1 VSASGWKTLSILLGP
16 LTLTYEKKKMS
27 NQTSAIRPSWD
38 TWFMGLA
45 AVIAARSEDPHQKVG
60 CIAIRS
66 DNSVVGMGYNGV
78 PSGIEI
84 DWSGRD
90 ERRPLVIHAEANAL
104 RYAKP
109 DEVMCLYVTL
119 PPCPSCLT
127 LIASY
132 RIPVV
137 RTMCALEQMD
147 KMLVSMEIAQK
158 LGIQLSTSV
167 PNGSTSFN

>member
-1 VSASGWKTLSILLGP
+1 
-16 LTLTYEKKKMS
+16 
-27 NQTSAIRPSWD
+27 
-38 TWFMGLA
+38 MGLA

-60 CIAIRS
+60 CIAVRR
-66 DNSVVGMGYNGV
+66 DLSVVGIGYNGV
-78 PSGIEI
+78 PSGLEI

-132 RIPVV
+132 RIPAV
-137 RTMCALEQMD
+137 RAMCPENRAADLM
-147 KMLVSMEIAQK
+147 VSMEIAQK
-158 LGIQLSTSV
+158 LGIQLSTSI
-167 PNGSTSFN
+167 PHGSTGFN

>member
-1 VSASGWKTLSILLGP
+1 
-16 LTLTYEKKKMS
+16 
-27 NQTSAIRPSWD
+27 
-38 TWFMGLA
+38 MGLA
-45 AVIAARSEDPHQKVG
+45 TVIAARSEDPHQKVG
-60 CIAIRS
+60 CIAVRS
-66 DNSVVGMGYNGV
+66 DLSVVGIGYNGV
-78 PSGIEI
+78 PSGLEI

-119 PPCPSCLT
+119 PPCPACLT

-137 RTMCALEQMD
+137 RAMCPADRSRELIA
-147 KMLVSMEIAQK
+147 SMEIAQK
-158 LGIQLSTSV
+158 LGIQLSVSV
-167 PNGSTSFN
+167 PHGSTGFN

>member
-1 VSASGWKTLSILLGP
+1 MSNNTSAS
-16 LTLTYEKKKMS
+16 
-27 NQTSAIRPSWD
+27 RPDWD

-45 AVIAARSEDPHQKVG
+45 VMVASRSEDPHQKVG
-60 CIAIRS
+60 CVAIRS
-66 DNSVVGMGYNGV
+66 DLSVVGIGYNGV

-109 DEVMCLYVTL
+109 YEVMSLYVTL
-119 PPCPSCLT
+119 LPCPSCLT

-132 RIPVV
+132 RIPVI
-137 RTMCALEQMD
+137 RAMCPFDYIDQITPRIEL
-147 KMLVSMEIAQK
+147 SQK
-158 LGIQLSTSV
+158 LGIKMSVSV
-167 PNGSTSFN
+167 PNGTEFP

>member
-1 VSASGWKTLSILLGP
+1 
-16 LTLTYEKKKMS
+16 MS
-27 NQTSAIRPSWD
+27 NQTSATRPNWD

-45 AVIAARSEDPHQKVG
+45 TVIAARSEDPHQKVG
-60 CIAIRS
+60 CIAVRS
-66 DNSVVGMGYNGV
+66 DLSVVGIGYNGV
-78 PSGIEI
+78 PSGLEI

-119 PPCPSCLT
+119 PPCPACLT

-137 RTMCALEQMD
+137 RAMCPADRSRELIA
-147 KMLVSMEIAQK
+147 SMEIAQK
-158 LGIQLSTSV
+158 LGIQLSVSV
-167 PNGSTSFN
+167 PHGSTSFN

>member
-1 VSASGWKTLSILLGP
+1 
-16 LTLTYEKKKMS
+16 MS
-27 NQTSAIRPSWD
+27 NQTSAVRPSWD

-45 AVIAARSEDPHQKVG
+45 AIIAARSEDPHQKVG
-60 CIAIRS
+60 CIAIRH
-66 DNSVVGMGYNGV
+66 DKSVVGIGYNGV
-78 PSGIEI
+78 PSGVEI

-137 RTMCALEQMD
+137 RAMCPTDRVSDLM
-147 KMLVSMEIAQK
+147 VSMEIAQR